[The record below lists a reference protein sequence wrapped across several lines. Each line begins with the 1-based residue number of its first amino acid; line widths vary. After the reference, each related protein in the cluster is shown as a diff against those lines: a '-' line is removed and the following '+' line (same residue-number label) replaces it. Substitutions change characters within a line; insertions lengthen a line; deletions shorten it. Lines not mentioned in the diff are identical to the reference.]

1 MKADKRKVGSMKS
14 VHERLTSN
22 VQLKD
27 ITDRGD
33 RLLQG
38 TFKTEVTELITD
50 SRRVIKNSAFFA
62 IPGSLKNGNDY
73 IEEAIRRGAST
84 IVSNDENLNLPSNI
98 SLLKINSSSERTLHK
113 MMTI

>member
-14 VHERLTSN
+14 VHKRLTSS
-22 VQLKD
+22 VQLED
-27 ITDRGD
+27 ITDGGD

-73 IEEAIRRGAST
+73 IVELVKEEELVQNNEIKEKRKRGRPKGSK
-84 IVSNDENLNLPSNI
+84 N
-98 SLLKINSSSERTLHK
+98 KK
-113 MMTI
+113 